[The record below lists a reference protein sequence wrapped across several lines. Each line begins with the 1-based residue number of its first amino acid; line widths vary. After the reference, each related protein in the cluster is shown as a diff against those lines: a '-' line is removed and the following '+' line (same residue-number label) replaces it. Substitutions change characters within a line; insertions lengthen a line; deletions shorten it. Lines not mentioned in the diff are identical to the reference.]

1 MNVSEFTR
9 LVRDMRA
16 AQKAWFRDHERGDL
30 IRSKDL
36 ERRVD
41 KALADGIVFDLD
53 IVSSVETPDQLD
65 LFEGLRPTDGEGE

>member
-9 LVRDMRA
+9 LVKEMRQ
-16 AQKAWFRDHERGDL
+16 AQKAWFKDHERGDL

-41 KALADGIVFDLD
+41 KALADGIIFDLD
-53 IVSSVETPDQLD
+53 IVSFVEPEQLD
-65 LFEGLRPTDGEGE
+65 LFDKARPTDDQ